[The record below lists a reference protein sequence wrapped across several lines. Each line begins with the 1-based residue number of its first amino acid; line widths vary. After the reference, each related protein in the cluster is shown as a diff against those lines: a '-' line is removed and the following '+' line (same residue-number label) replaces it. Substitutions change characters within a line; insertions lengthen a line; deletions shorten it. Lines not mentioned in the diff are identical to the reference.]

1 MTTQSSDSFQVLKTP
16 GCFTNDK
23 NNRTN
28 TPTREK
34 LLPGSLVYNIVNQTN
49 NIVTERR
56 PFYVQ
61 NYKSY
66 LENLEKNCKKLGIPF
81 NKPNVEEIPSPIK
94 NDKKNENYIENLD
107 TIVLDLHVLKNGKVK
122 VKLIPHMAILNEKYY
137 SKGKPPPIKNVL
149 SALKAH
155 GYSDEFI
162 QTVKDK
168 HKKRTKLIDMKW
180 KKLQYLYE
188 NTPSK
193 KKKKSKKKEIPEEED
208 VVLDGD
214 ECGDEDDEEKE
225 KDDEPEEDEGL
236 DVEIDE
242 EDCGN
247 VEEEEY
253 MSGGDD

>member
-1 MTTQSSDSFQVLKTP
+1 VLKTP

-94 NDKKNENYIENLD
+94 NDKKIENYIENLD

-155 GYSDEFI
+155 GYSDEFM

-168 HKKRTKLIDMKW
+168 HKKRTKLMDIKW

-193 KKKKSKKKEIPEEED
+193 KKKKSKKKETPEIIEEEA
-208 VVLDGD
+208 VIGD
-214 ECGDEDDEEKE
+214 DDEDDEEKE

-242 EDCGN
+242 EEV
-247 VEEEEY
+247 VEDDY
-253 MSGGDD
+253 VSDGGDD